1 LASKRLDRRL
11 SAVLAADVAGYS
23 RLVGADEEGT
33 IGRLRAHRA
42 TLFDPKLAEHRGRLV
57 KTTGD
62 GLLAEFASVVDAVR
76 CAVEVQRGM
85 VARNA
90 DIAPDRRI
98 EFRIG
103 IHVGDIIIE
112 DDDIF
117 GDGVNV
123 AARLE
128 GLAAPGGICVSA
140 RVQEDVEGRIDVD
153 FADEGEQQLK
163 NIARPVRLYRVR
175 LGGVEAEEATP
186 PDAKPETPAG
196 LAVPDMPSIAVLPFQ
211 NMSTDPEQEFFADGM
226 VEDIITGLSRYR
238 HLFVIARNSTF
249 TYKGR
254 AVDMKQVGRELGVR
268 YLLEGSVRRA
278 GSRIRITAQLIDTAT
293 AAHIWAERFEG
304 GIEDMFDLQDQVTAK
319 VVGAIEPEMRRAEAE
334 RARRRPTDNPDAH
347 LCLMRGL
354 MSLNKWNKPGI
365 DEALRLAYQA
375 IELDPGYSAPYGLAV
390 SCYVIR
396 RANRWTTDP
405 AHDRS
410 ETARLTARA
419 VEVGREDAV
428 TLSLS
433 GFAIAAVL
441 GDLDVGVALIDRA
454 LALTPNFGMVLAHS
468 GYVRVWLGETEAAI
482 DYLQRAMRLSPVD
495 PLIFLMQAALAMAHF
510 IAGRDDE
517 AFAWSEK
524 STQRN
529 PFFPAATWTAAASA
543 ANLGRTED
551 AAKHVARLRQIDP
564 GVTIPTIEERL
575 NLRRPQ
581 DRARLIDALRK
592 AGLAE

>member
-11 SAVLAADVAGYS
+11 SAVLAADVAGYG

-33 IGRLRAHRA
+33 VGRLKAIR
-42 TLFDPKLAEHRGRLV
+42 TQLFDPKLAEHHGRLV

-76 CAVEVQRGM
+76 CAVDVQRGM
-85 VARNA
+85 AARNA
-90 DIAPDRRI
+90 DVAPDRRI
-98 EFRIG
+98 EIRIG

-117 GDGVNV
+117 GEGVNV

-128 GLAAPGGICVSA
+128 SLAAPGGICVSA
-140 RVQEDVEGRIDVD
+140 RVQEDVEGRLDVG
-153 FADEGEQQLK
+153 FTDEGEQQLK
-163 NIARPVRLYRVR
+163 NIARPVRVYRVR
-175 LGGVEAEEATP
+175 LDGADAEATP
-186 PDAKPETPAG
+186 PPGAKPATPAG

-211 NMSTDPEQEFFADGM
+211 NMSADPEQEFFADGM

-249 TYKGR
+249 AYKGR

-268 YLLEGSVRRA
+268 YLLEGSVRKA

-293 AAHIWAERFEG
+293 AAHIWADRFEG
-304 GIEDMFDLQDQVTAK
+304 GLEDMFDLQDQVTAK
-319 VVGAIEPEMRRAEAE
+319 VVGAIEPEVRRAEAE
-334 RARRRPTDNPDAH
+334 RARRRPTENPDAH
-347 LCLMRGL
+347 LCLMRGVA
-354 MSLNKWNKPGI
+354 SLNKWSKAGA

-390 SCYVIR
+390 SCYIVR
-396 RANRWTTDP
+396 RANRWMTDP
-405 AHDRS
+405 VQDRA

-419 VEVGREDAV
+419 VEVGRDDAV

-433 GFAIAAVL
+433 GFAIASVL
-441 GDLDVGVALIDRA
+441 GDLDAGAALIDRA
-454 LALTPNFGMVLAHS
+454 LTLTPNFGMVLAHS
-468 GYVRVWLGETEAAI
+468 GYVRVWLGEPETAI

-495 PLIFLMQAALAMAHF
+495 SLMFVMQAAMAMAHF

-517 AFAWSEK
+517 ALAWSEK
-524 STQRN
+524 SVQRN
-529 PFFPAATWTAAASA
+529 PFFAAATWPAAAGA
-543 ANLGRTED
+543 ANLGRAED
-551 AAKHVARLRQIDP
+551 AAKYVARLRQIEP
-564 GVTIPTIEERL
+564 GVTIATIKERL
-575 NLRRPQ
+575 LLRRPQ
-581 DRARLIDALRK
+581 DRERLVEGLRK
-592 AGLAE
+592 AGLSE

>member
-1 LASKRLDRRL
+1 LK
-11 SAVLAADVAGYS
+11 G
-23 RLVGADEEGT
+23 
-33 IGRLRAHRA
+33 HRTA
-42 TLFDPKLAEHRGRLV
+42 LFDAKLAEHRGRLV

-76 CAVEVQRGM
+76 CAVDVQRGM
-85 VARNA
+85 AARNA
-90 DIAPDRRI
+90 DVAPDRRI

-103 IHVGDIIIE
+103 VHVGDIIVE

-117 GDGVNV
+117 GEGVNV

-140 RVQEDVEGRIDVD
+140 RVQEDVEGRLDVD
-153 FADEGEQQLK
+153 FMDEGEQQLK
-163 NIARPVRLYRVR
+163 NIARPVRVYRVR
-175 LGGVEAEEATP
+175 LGGVEAEATPP
-186 PDAKPETPAG
+186 PDAKPAMPAD

-211 NMSTDPEQEFFADGM
+211 NMSADPEQEFFADGM

-238 HLFVIARNSTF
+238 HLFVIARNSSF

-268 YLLEGSVRRA
+268 YLLEGSVRKA

-293 AAHIWAERFEG
+293 AAHIWADRFEG
-304 GIEDMFDLQDQVTAK
+304 GIEDMFDLQDQVTAR
-319 VVGAIEPEMRRAEAE
+319 VVGAIEPEMRRAETE
-334 RARRRPTDNPDAH
+334 RARRRPTESPDAH
-347 LCLMRGL
+347 LCLMRGVA
-354 MSLNKWNKPGI
+354 SLNKWSKASA

-390 SCYVIR
+390 SCYIVR
-396 RANRWTTDP
+396 RANRWVTDP
-405 AHDRS
+405 AQDRA

-419 VEVGREDAV
+419 VEVGRDDAV

-433 GFAIAAVL
+433 GFAIASVL
-441 GDLDVGVALIDRA
+441 GDLEAGAALIDRA

-468 GYVRVWLGETEAAI
+468 GYVRVWLGEPEVAI

-495 PLIFLMQAALAMAHF
+495 SLMFVMQAAMTMAHF

-517 AFAWSEK
+517 ALAWSEK
-524 STQRN
+524 SVQRN
-529 PFFPAATWTAAASA
+529 PFFAAATWPAAAGA
-543 ANLGRTED
+543 ANLGRSED
-551 AAKHVARLRQIDP
+551 AAKYVARLRQIEP
-564 GVTIPTIEERL
+564 GVAIATIKERL
-575 NLRRPQ
+575 LLRRSQ
-581 DRARLIDALRK
+581 DRERLVEGLRK
-592 AGLAE
+592 AGLPE

>member
-33 IGRLRAHRA
+33 IGQLKGHRTA
-42 TLFDPKLAEHRGRLV
+42 LFDAKLAEHRGRLV

-76 CAVEVQRGM
+76 CAVDVQRGM
-85 VARNA
+85 AARNA
-90 DIAPDRRI
+90 DVAPDRRI

-103 IHVGDIIIE
+103 VHVGDIIVE

-117 GDGVNV
+117 GEGVNV

-140 RVQEDVEGRIDVD
+140 RVQEDVEGRLDVD
-153 FADEGEQQLK
+153 FTDEGEQQLK
-163 NIARPVRLYRVR
+163 NIARPVRVYRVR
-175 LGGVEAEEATP
+175 LGGVAAEATTP
-186 PDAKPETPAG
+186 PDAKPATPAG

-278 GSRIRITAQLIDTAT
+278 GSRIRITTQLIDSAT
-293 AAHIWAERFEG
+293 AAHIWADRFEG
-304 GIEDMFDLQDQVTAK
+304 GMEDIFDLQDQVTAK
-319 VVGAIEPEMRRAEAE
+319 VVGAIEPEMRRAETE

-347 LCLMRGL
+347 LCLMRGAA
-354 MSLNKWNKPGI
+354 SLNTWSKTGA

-390 SCYVIR
+390 SCYIIR
-396 RANRWTTDP
+396 RANRWMTDP
-405 AHDRS
+405 AQERA
-410 ETARLTARA
+410 ETARLAARA
-419 VEVGREDAV
+419 VEVGRDDAM
-428 TLSLS
+428 TLSLT
-433 GFAIAAVL
+433 GFAIASVL
-441 GDLDVGVALIDRA
+441 GELDRGAALIDRA
-454 LALTPNFGMVLAHS
+454 LALTPNFGMVLGHS
-468 GYVRVWLGETEAAI
+468 GYVRVWLGEPEVAI

-495 PLIFLMQAALAMAHF
+495 SLLFVMQSALAMAHF

-517 AFAWSEK
+517 AFTWAEK

-543 ANLGRTED
+543 ANLGRSED
-551 AAKHVARLRQIDP
+551 AAKYVARLRQIEP
-564 GVTIPTIEERL
+564 GATIATIKERL
-575 NLRRPQ
+575 LLRRSQ
-581 DRARLIDALRK
+581 DRERLVEGLRK
-592 AGLAE
+592 AGLPE